1 VSPDCEWVVID
12 GFNSDEEYERFLARI
27 REQVQ
32 FGVAKEVRVAK
43 RYSGVDWDERWF
55 QCLSG
60 KATWRLVA
68 PDPPFHGVFKPV

>member
-1 VSPDCEWVVID
+1 MSPDCEWVVVD

-32 FGVAKEVRVAK
+32 SGVAKEVRVAK
-43 RYSGVDWDERWF
+43 PYSGVDWDERWF
-55 QCLSG
+55 QCRSG